1 MRVPW
6 VSCSPVLVLCVAQ
19 ICTASDSPAAPYVQ
33 GSMEACSDQAEIA
46 ATFPSWQVA
55 GDLNVVF
62 VTILDS
68 NAAVTSVVDSRANL
82 YQRVG
87 SIARPDAAQFVY
99 VATNII
105 SAYARANTV
114 RVDFSAVVPRATVA
128 VAEYHGVKLTPT
140 LDRSLSST
148 GVGQALRTTLPVV
161 TTSSELVLV
170 AASGGGKMLA
180 PGPFYTQRLIDPARR
195 SLLADRIT
203 NAVGSYETAAT
214 QQHDAWYL
222 VQVLGFQI
230 ADHGATLRPPYP
242 VSALTRELHW
252 NFSTLLSHRKAIG
265 SDIWPMTW
273 GPDGNIYTAWGDGG
287 GFDGTELS
295 KRTGRVSLGFA
306 RISGFPDPA
315 DASTF
320 EGKNLWGAPKY
331 AQRRATFG
339 GKVTDLISVAGV
351 LYAQGG
357 FWTHENCTCG
367 DPSQRSEANAVTR
380 SLAWSKDLGKTWHYA
395 SWTNPNDLGS
405 TLQFGPDYS
414 GARDPAHVYF
424 YFQGDIYADPTHVYL
439 RRLAV
444 DDLTKDL
451 GGLGLFEYFTFADQT
466 AQAHWSRVPGEAR
479 PIFYDPNIAAQT
491 YVTATVV
498 YDAPLQRYLLALMH
512 GPSMGQVGFFE
523 ARDPWGPWRTL
534 GYYDDWQGLNE
545 TAGEATGLSIPTKW
559 ISVDGRAFWTVFSG
573 VNNGGANEFDSL
585 NLVRASLD

>member
-1 MRVPW
+1 MRVHRMLG
-6 VSCSPVLVLCVAQ
+6 VLVLVLCGVQ
-19 ICTASDSPAAPYVQ
+19 ICTASDSPAAHYVQ
-33 GSMEACSDQAEIA
+33 GGMGASSDEAEIA

-55 GDLNVVF
+55 GDLNLVF

-82 YQRVG
+82 YRRVG
-87 SIARPDAAQFVY
+87 SVARAGAAQFVY
-99 VATNII
+99 MATNIVG
-105 SAYARANTV
+105 AYARANTV
-114 RVDFSAVVPRATVA
+114 RVGFSAVVPRASVA
-128 VAEYHGVKLTPT
+128 VAEYHGVKSVPA

-148 GVGQALRTTLPVV
+148 GVGQALRITTPQVA
-161 TTSSELVLV
+161 TSPELVLV
-170 AASGGGKMLA
+170 AASGGGEILA
-180 PGPFYTQRLIDPARR
+180 PGPFYTQRLFDPARH
-195 SLLADRIT
+195 SLLADRIA
-203 NAVGSYETAAT
+203 NADGSYETAAT

-222 VQVLGFQI
+222 VQVLAFQI
-230 ADHGATLRPPYP
+230 ADRGATLRPPYP
-242 VSALTRELHW
+242 VSTLTRELHW
-252 NFSTLLSHRKAIG
+252 NFATLLSHRKAIG

-287 GFDGTELS
+287 GFGGTELS

-306 RISGFPDPA
+306 RISGIPDPA

-320 EGKNLWGAPKY
+320 EGKNLWGAPQY

-339 GKVTDLISVAGV
+339 GKVTDIISVAGV

-357 FWTHENCTCG
+357 FWTRENCACA
-367 DPSQRSEANAVTR
+367 DPSQRSEANATTR

-414 GARDPAHVYF
+414 GALDPAHVYF
-424 YFQGDIYADPTHVYL
+424 YFQGDVYADPTHVYL

-451 GGLGLFEYFTFADQT
+451 TKAGSFEYFTFADET
-466 AQAHWSRVPGEAR
+466 GQAHWSRVPGEAR
-479 PIFYDPNIAAQT
+479 PIFYDRNIAAQT

-498 YDAPLQRYLLALMH
+498 YDAPLQRYLLALLH
-512 GPSMGQVGFFE
+512 GPAMGQVGFFE